1 MHNPNINVDEN
12 LVNDNR
18 IKDNQGIILL
28 KSIIDL
34 IKSNKDIKLGN
45 IIENFRSDNKT
56 YLTLEKI
63 SKIMITD
70 YDYPDK
76 EFNACICLTIKNSL
90 KSKLKDIDA
99 ANLELYSSVQQ
110 EIREI
115 EAKSKNY

>member
-1 MHNPNINVDEN
+1 
-12 LVNDNR
+12 
-18 IKDNQGIILL
+18 
-28 KSIIDL
+28 
-34 IKSNKDIKLGN
+34 
-45 IIENFRSDNKT
+45 
-56 YLTLEKI
+56 
-63 SKIMITD
+63 MITD

-90 KSKLKDIDA
+90 KNKLKDIDA